1 MFSACSRRQLVVPC
15 FHSCLGA
22 SFCGERQCLG
32 QVEMEI
38 EADLGFRAFQQSE
51 NFLAKP
57 YSYSR
62 NRTSYVACL
71 LSWHALSPSAI
82 LCQLHQHR
90 HGKHWK
96 PFSQTGLFPHHSN
109 QSHTHTHRQTESKT
123 NIYTHTHKHQTSD
136 CASQRRAAQYATEVH
151 RGPCRRRRYPVLVFR
166 IVSPAYPLPL
176 CNLLLAFSAFPS
188 FGLYGNGHG
197 L

>member
-1 MFSACSRRQLVVPC
+1 MKLTWGFGHFNRAKTSLPSHTHTPEIVRRTWPVCCPGTPC
-15 FHSCLGA
+15 RQARSCASCTNIGMGNTGNPFHK
-22 SFCGERQCLG
+22 
-32 QVEMEI
+32 
-38 EADLGFRAFQQSE
+38 RAFSHIT
-51 NFLAKP
+51 AI
-57 YSYSR
+57 SR
-62 NRTSYVACL
+62 
-71 LSWHALSPSAI
+71 
-82 LCQLHQHR
+82 
-90 HGKHWK
+90 
-96 PFSQTGLFPHHSN
+96 
-109 QSHTHTHRQTESKT
+109 THTHRQTESKT

-136 CASQRRAAQYATEVH
+136 CASRRRAAQYATEVH